1 MTEVDSDTPLQDN
14 RSLYIN
20 FATREYAF
28 DNSRIAKRYQT
39 VPTGPKI
46 SLLGYALKIRCIQL
60 HKLLI
65 ARHTATQ
72 PILSQI
78 TSGVVY
84 TDASII
90 TAAVTR
96 LPVHQYTSRET
107 GKKYIPERKRMSR
120 SIITPKLDTFWPAQK
135 GDVDAVV
142 KIIDEETHWNRGVRA
157 S

>member
-28 DNSRIAKRYQT
+28 DDSRIAKGYQT
-39 VPTGPKI
+39 VPAGPKI
-46 SLLGYALKIRCIQL
+46 SLLGYNLKIRCIQL

-65 ARHTATQ
+65 TRHTATQ

-90 TAAVTR
+90 TAAVIR
-96 LPVHQYTSRET
+96 LPVHQYP
-107 GKKYIPERKRMSR
+107 PER
-120 SIITPKLDTFWPAQK
+120 
-135 GDVDAVV
+135 
-142 KIIDEETHWNRGVRA
+142 RA
-157 S
+157 KKTYLSENTCQD